1 MLNLLTS
8 LYISIGN
15 GSGGV
20 YYGFFSG
27 LAQKAVRGGQDIITN
42 LFWDIVDVLMTLV
55 CSILDALINGVLGL
69 DIFASNKFISDSFTF
84 TKTLMF
90 VIIPMKIVYELVSAM
105 IRDDDAGLDVHKKL
119 GSAFFGIMIACSLT
133 FAVTQVINPLVK
145 DVTTQLLGYNIV
157 TKDKSGTTTNNAQ
170 VGDTLIQQVLIGFGG
185 MSKDGDYG
193 AKELVKQRT
202 KSDFDITE
210 RYEADDDAGHLKYE
224 YKWRYG
230 TFTTIIG
237 LVVYI
242 VMLLVITVQIATRMI
257 AIGFYYIL
265 GPLACTSLT
274 NYQNPQAFNVWRN
287 TILGQWAMNLSQ
299 IFLLALMTSLINSI
313 TKASGTYP
321 LACCALYF
329 GAFSLIISAP
339 SFVQAMIGGYSA
351 GVMDLYNSMRGGFG
365 LAKSIASPAMG
376 VLGKAGR
383 GVINFGLSQGE
394 KLERDSASMESS
406 GVGTARASSGDVNK
420 GMNVVSSNGDT
431 GSNGGASMNDF
442 GQEASSSRSGY
453 STARQAQTKRRGNA
467 NINRSSGINAQR
479 NSGSSSANG
488 TGNDS
493 MNRKSGT
500 TIPLSVTGTVN
511 GADAMTNGSGGNV
524 SMATNSSSSS
534 MNRNPASSI
543 STTSTGVGSVI
554 TPENKSN
561 LSVGTNVSYSKP
573 KTAMSGVTSLGN
585 RTSTHRPVSNG
596 VSTHRP
602 VSNVGHTPVSPQPP
616 KQENNNLG
624 NRGGK

>member
-1 MLNLLTS
+1 MFNLLTS
-8 LYISIGN
+8 LYISLGN
-15 GSGGV
+15 DSGGV
-20 YYGFFSG
+20 LYGFFSS

-55 CSILDALINGVLGL
+55 SSILDALINGVLGL

-119 GSAFFGIMIACSLT
+119 GSAFFGILIACSLT
-133 FAVTQVINPLVK
+133 VGITQVINPTIKLA
-145 DVTTQLLGYNIV
+145 TTQLLGYNVI
-157 TKDKSGTTTNNAQ
+157 TTDKSGTTTNNAQ

-193 AKELVKQRT
+193 AKKLVEERT
-202 KSDFDITE
+202 TSDFDITE
-210 RYEADDDAGHLKYE
+210 RYEADTDDGHQKYE
-224 YKWRYG
+224 YKWKYG

-257 AIGFYYIL
+257 AIGFYYII

-274 NYQNPQAFNVWRN
+274 NYQNPQAFTVWKN

-351 GVMDLYNSMRGGFG
+351 GVMDLVNSMRGGFG
-365 LAKSIASPAMG
+365 IGKGIASAVAKPVMG
-376 VLGKAGR
+376 TFGALGR
-383 GVINFGLSQGE
+383 FGLGQGE
-394 KLERDSASMESS
+394 KLEGDLAPLESTGS
-406 GVGTARASSGDVNK
+406 SLGGTSRSSTADVNK
-420 GMNVVSSNGDT
+420 GI
-431 GSNGGASMNDF
+431 NGGSSGGDSGSGGGANMNDF
-442 GQEASSSRSGY
+442 GQEVTSSQSGFN
-453 STARQAQTKRRGNA
+453 TARQAQTRRKGN
-467 NINRSSGINAQR
+467 N
-479 NSGSSSANG
+479 
-488 TGNDS
+488 S
-493 MNRKSGT
+493 MNRKQ
-500 TIPLSVTGTVN
+500 
-511 GADAMTNGSGGNV
+511 GATLPVSGSGAVGGASTMMSGPDDV
-524 SMATNSSSSS
+524 GGSQQGSEKTTASMS
-534 MNRNPASSI
+534 RNPATSI
-543 STTSTGVGSVI
+543 STISTGVGSVV
-554 TPENKSN
+554 TPGNKSN
-561 LSVGTNVSYSKP
+561 LSVGSNISYSSP
-573 KTAMSGVTSLGN
+573 STGGMSGVTTLGN
-585 RTSTHRPVSNG
+585 RPNIFTGGVRRISEPSNKPMMSNHSTHAHSSEPA
-596 VSTHRP
+596 
-602 VSNVGHTPVSPQPP
+602 QPKP
-616 KQENNNLG
+616 NNINLG